1 MVEERSV
8 FAAEGRSKMTYQ
20 VKPVFQLGY
29 YKHYKGTVYQI
40 RTIASKLSGRRFFP
54 KRCAQ
59 DSETLEWL
67 IVYGNVHGDWV
78 RTADNFL
85 DLINHEGKTV
95 PRFEFIGEEKP

>member
-1 MVEERSV
+1 
-8 FAAEGRSKMTYQ
+8 MTYQ
-20 VKPVFQLGY
+20 VKPVIRLGY
-29 YKHYKGTVYQI
+29 YKHFKGAVY
-40 RTIASKLSGRRFFP
+40 RLKCL
-54 KRCAQ
+54 AQ

-95 PRFEFIGEEKP
+95 PRFEFLGEEKP